1 MLAGLAC
8 FDSLA
13 GSMLQR
19 GTAMAK
25 AKKRLA
31 TRKKNSKRRKVSAKK
46 AAKPMRP
53 KKAKSKVRKT
63 NTHALK
69 SIAKKKKPPKLAAK
83 IAPRKAPIVED
94 TIIDV
99 VDEPVPGVVRVTEY
113 ETVRITTPKQDG
125 DSDAD
130 D

>member
-8 FDSLA
+8 FDWLA
-13 GSMLQR
+13 GGILHR

-25 AKKRLA
+25 AKKRR
-31 TRKKNSKRRKVSAKK
+31 TTSKKNSRRGKVSVKK

-53 KKAKSKVRKT
+53 KKAKSKVRQTSKR
-63 NTHALK
+63 ALK
-69 SIAKKKKPPKLAAK
+69 SIARKKTPSKHAAK
-83 IAPRKAPIVED
+83 SAQRKAPVVED

-113 ETVRITTPKQDG
+113 ETLRITTPKQDA
-125 DSDAD
+125 DPDAD
-130 D
+130 E